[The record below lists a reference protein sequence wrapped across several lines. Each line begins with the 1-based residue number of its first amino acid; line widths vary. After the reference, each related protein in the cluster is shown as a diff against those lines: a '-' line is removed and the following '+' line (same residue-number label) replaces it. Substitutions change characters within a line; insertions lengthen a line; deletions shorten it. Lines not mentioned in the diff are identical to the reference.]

1 MRALKLESY
10 ALLVD
15 ISFETFDRGIEM
27 LNQERKA
34 LELSSAD
41 SSQAAQTSPSS
52 NKLNDPLLVVT
63 KK

>member
-41 SSQAAQTSPSS
+41 SSQAVETSPSS